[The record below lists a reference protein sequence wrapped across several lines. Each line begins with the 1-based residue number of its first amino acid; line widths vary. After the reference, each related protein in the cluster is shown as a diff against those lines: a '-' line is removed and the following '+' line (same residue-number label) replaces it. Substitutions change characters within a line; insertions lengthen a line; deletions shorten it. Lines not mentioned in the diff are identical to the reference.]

1 MYVYS
6 YCDFCETAAKKASET
21 DKIVNV
27 KEKYNIFVVRCVII
41 ETN

>member
-1 MYVYS
+1 M
-6 YCDFCETAAKKASET
+6 FIHIAIGTRRRQKNTFET

>member
-1 MYVYS
+1 MFIHIAIWTQRRRKNAY
-6 YCDFCETAAKKASET
+6 ET

-27 KEKYNIFVVRCVII
+27 KEKYNIFVVSCVII